1 MRFFLHELIDV
12 HSYAKQCAF
21 TRLLARSAQ
30 GNPSNA
36 TIRGLLPDKKTPA
49 LFGGCKAAANRLN
62 GMLPPMQVLFAES
75 LPAPG
80 D

>member
-1 MRFFLHELIDV
+1 MREVIDV
-12 HSYAKQCAF
+12 HCYAKQCAF
-21 TRLLARSAQ
+21 TRLLACSAQ
-30 GNPSNA
+30 ANPSNA

-62 GMLPPMQVLFAES
+62 GMSPPIQVLFAEL